1 MNDHRV
7 VFDHRE
13 EVRQNLEAQVGL
25 CRKIATITSDSGLA
39 VEWNDFA
46 AEMDALIQTI
56 GKTNRQD
63 VVQQAA

>member
-1 MNDHRV
+1 
-7 VFDHRE
+7 
-13 EVRQNLEAQVGL
+13 
-25 CRKIATITSDSGLA
+25 